1 MQMKSYSIS
10 ASFSHPFPFPF
21 SFIFL
26 TFARWSGQHLSEVHA
41 DEDLQHVSVVFS
53 SFSISILFHFVT
65 PSPGGVASIWARG
78 VQMRAYSMPA
88 SFSHLFPFPYSFI
101 FLTFARWSGQHLGKG
116 RADEVLQHF
125 SVFFSFF
132 FHFRFLLFFSPL
144 PGGVASN
151 WARGV
156 QKKSYSMPGS
166 FSQPFTYHS
175 SHFVS
180 PSPSEVASN

>member
-78 VQMRAYSMPA
+78 VQMKSYSISA
-88 SFSHLFPFPYSFI
+88 SFSHSFSI
-101 FLTFARWSGQHLGKG
+101 
-116 RADEVLQHF
+116 
-125 SVFFSFF
+125 SVFFYFS
-132 FHFRFLLFFSPL
+132 HLCQVEWPATGQGACRRSLTACQGLFLNLLLTTPHIL
-144 PGGVASN
+144 
-151 WARGV
+151 
-156 QKKSYSMPGS
+156 
-166 FSQPFTYHS
+166 
-175 SHFVS
+175 SHLHQVR
-180 PSPSEVASN
+180 